1 MKESIKHRVAFC
13 KVCNKPYIPDV
24 DGDNDTCD
32 SCADLEGEFIEDTGL
47 DIEPKDEN

>member
-24 DGDNDTCD
+24 DGDNESCD
-32 SCADLEGEFIEDTGL
+32 ACADLREELIEDTEL
-47 DIEPKDEN
+47 NIEQKDKD